1 MLLYLIWFLSGA
13 STSSSILIYALNISY
28 DFVTLFF
35 LQADTMEDLHEWKAA
50 LENALTQAPSASHVM
65 GQNGIFRNDHAD
77 PAVGVDEKSMFVTFS
92 MV

>member
-1 MLLYLIWFLSGA
+1 
-13 STSSSILIYALNISY
+13 
-28 DFVTLFF
+28 
-35 LQADTMEDLHEWKAA
+35 MEDLHEWKAA

>member
-1 MLLYLIWFLSGA
+1 MMDKLWPYDLIFLK
-13 STSSSILIYALNISY
+13 
-28 DFVTLFF
+28 
-35 LQADTMEDLHEWKAA
+35 ADTMEDLYEWKAA

-92 MV
+92 MVNF